1 MPLHIDPKVATN
13 IKSQLGRR
21 HLLKTLL
28 HEIAQAWGYADHA
41 NDTPETDYAGV
52 PYFGTLQA
60 GWCIQ

>member
-1 MPLHIDPKVATN
+1 MN

-28 HEIAQAWGYADHA
+28 HEIAHAWGYADHD
-41 NDTPETDYAGV
+41 NDAHETDYAGV